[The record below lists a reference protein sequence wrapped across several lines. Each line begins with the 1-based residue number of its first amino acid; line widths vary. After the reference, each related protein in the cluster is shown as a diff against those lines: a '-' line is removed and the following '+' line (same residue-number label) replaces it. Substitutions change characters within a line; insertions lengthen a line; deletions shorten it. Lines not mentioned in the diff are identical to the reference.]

1 MPLFFTFLSGEPR
14 RVLAFVLAAFV
25 GGLGDPVHEAP
36 APVVQEAPAARTGVD
51 LAPRLAAACA
61 QSKLPGVAAVVVRG
75 GEVVARGAS
84 GVRRAG
90 HTEAVTSADR
100 WHLGSCTKAMTAVLV
115 ARLVD
120 AKVLDF
126 ERPVLEYL
134 PEIAAALD
142 DAARERWKELTLLH
156 LVTNRSGMG
165 SPHDDPLLWAELW
178 KREGSP
184 TQQRARLAAAMFAKE
199 PAGPFGRFLYSN
211 ANTAI
216 AGFVAETVT
225 GTPYEELMQ
234 EHVFAP
240 LGMTTA
246 GFGVPWDHDLA
257 DGASATQPWPHGAD
271 GSALAPS
278 ATVDNPP
285 SIAPAGTVHA
295 SLDDWAKFVTV
306 IVRGARGEPSSYL
319 SEAAFEKLLL
329 AHPTVDR
336 GGSAAGDE
344 QGGYAAG
351 WMEVRRS
358 WARGANAGAR
368 GICYTHTGSNNSWFA
383 VAWLAPERDFAVL
396 VATNCAGAAA
406 SAACDAI
413 VGDLVASE
421 FER

>member
-1 MPLFFTFLSGEPR
+1 MAYLRTFLSTEPR
-14 RVLAFVLAAFV
+14 RALTVVLALLASLPGAAMRATQSP
-25 GGLGDPVHEAP
+25 LA
-36 APVVQEAPAARTGVD
+36 QEAPAAPAAVD
-51 LAPRLAAACA
+51 LTARLEAARTE
-61 QSKLPGVAAVVVRG
+61 SHLPGVAAVVVRG

-90 HTEAVTSADR
+90 HTEAVTPDDR

-120 AKVLDF
+120 AKVLEFD
-126 ERPVLEYL
+126 RPVLAYL
-134 PEIAAALD
+134 PKLAEGLD
-142 DAARERWKELTLLH
+142 DAARERWQGLTLLH

-165 SPHDDPLLWAELW
+165 SPHDDLLLWAELW
-178 KREGSP
+178 KREGTP
-184 TQQRARLAAAMFAKE
+184 TEQRARLAAAMLTKK

-211 ANTAI
+211 ANCAI
-216 AGFVAETVT
+216 AGYVAETVT

-246 GFGVPWDHDLA
+246 GFDVPWDHALA
-257 DGASATQPWPHGAD
+257 EGASATQPWPHDAN
-271 GSALAPS
+271 GSPLVPS
-278 ATVDNPP
+278 PTVDNPP

-295 SLDDWAKFVTV
+295 SLDDWAKFVAV
-306 IVRGARGEPSSYL
+306 IVSGARGEPSTYL
-319 SEAAFEKLLL
+319 SATAFETLLL
-329 AHPTVDR
+329 AHPIDDA
-336 GGSAAGDE
+336 S
-344 QGGYAAG
+344 GYAAG

-396 VATNCAGAAA
+396 VATNRAGATA
-406 SAACDAI
+406 SAACDGI
-413 VGDLVASE
+413 VGALIADE